1 MNVCVIWVK
10 SLRIAVCFQGSGPPI
25 QTFTGERYRF
35 FVAKTGN
42 QITRSC
48 FKDQVGLHSSVS
60 DQLCNNDAHLVQLLH
75 ALAEGRPVPS
85 E

>member
-1 MNVCVIWVK
+1 MSVFVIWVEL
-10 SLRIAVCFQGSGPPI
+10 LRIVICFQGSEPPI

-35 FVAKTGN
+35 FIAKTGK

-48 FKDQVGLHSSVS
+48 FKDQVELHSSVL